1 MVTIMKFR
9 DGKIEHEKH
18 YYASTV
24 VDVIQHTLAD
34 QFEVPKWRSQWV
46 ERVK

>member
-1 MVTIMKFR
+1 MPN
-9 DGKIEHEKH
+9 
-18 YYASTV
+18 V